1 MAAEFSR
8 QLPNPNP
15 LQLSTE
21 QKLIV
26 GDHLAKLLKTRVAFH
41 HSGLSYGA
49 RAGVIEPL
57 AKAGQLRVVVA
68 TMGLA
73 AGINFSLRSV
83 ALAAES
89 YRRDQ
94 VEQLLKP
101 DEILQMFGRA
111 GRRGLDET
119 GFVLITPN
127 ELRLLDARPTY
138 LSRSGAVDWGA
149 LLSLMATAAENGRDP
164 FLEAIRAQERLFTTK
179 PISLG
184 VEESLRH
191 PDVPCGLRTDAERG
205 RHVRKRVREMLNS
218 RGEWEPISDPVSKPV
233 KDIMAPPPGIPSSLP
248 QVLVPILSVP
258 KALEKVGVGTLC
270 VISETEKAKTYGRA
284 LTVAD
289 LLGHD
294 RVILAKWIRRLTNWR
309 GRQAALDL
317 WQQKIVP
324 LIEER
329 LAQQN
334 TPVVRFV
341 TEGNRILAH
350 VSIADLTTRALV
362 DWHGVS
368 LWKPQERDVF
378 PRDCA
383 QCSLVPVC
391 RQLPTSTG
399 VALLWRRL
407 RLVDEAGVP
416 TLRGRI
422 VSFFSQGDGLAI
434 AAALEDEAYPLDELI
449 YDLANLDAG
458 FRSCGDDNRWAGR
471 LAVVCHEKF
480 GLQSIPG
487 YLENGVPPK
496 YGAGAEQVVASV
508 HKNPQEKHRWVTDL
522 LGAGDIDRIIIEWR
536 STLRQISH
544 APDLDW
550 PRWRALQAL
559 AKGILNE
566 TESPTM
572 TDLPPL
578 EYTQTKRIDHRLI
591 LRRH

>member
-1 MAAEFSR
+1 MFVAA
-8 QLPNPNP
+8 Q
-15 LQLSTE
+15 
-21 QKLIV
+21 
-26 GDHLAKLLKTRVAFH
+26 H
-41 HSGLSYGA
+41 
-49 RAGVIEPL
+49 
-57 AKAGQLRVVVA
+57 
-68 TMGLA
+68 
-73 AGINFSLRSV
+73 
-83 ALAAES
+83 
-89 YRRDQ
+89 
-94 VEQLLKP
+94 
-101 DEILQMFGRA
+101 
-111 GRRGLDET
+111 
-119 GFVLITPN
+119 
-127 ELRLLDARPTY
+127 
-138 LSRSGAVDWGA
+138 
-149 LLSLMATAAENGRDP
+149 GRDP
-164 FLEAIRAQERLFTTK
+164 FTEAVQVQERLFTVK
-179 PISLG
+179 PIFLG
-184 VEESLRH
+184 VEESLKH
-191 PDVPCGLRTDAERG
+191 PVVPCNLHTDAERA
-205 RHVRKRVREMLNS
+205 RHVRKLVREMLNS

-270 VISETEKAKTYGRA
+270 VISETEKAKIYGRA

-362 DWHGVS
+362 DSHGVS
-368 LWKPQERDVF
+368 LWKPQEREVF

-458 FRSCGDDNRWAGR
+458 FRFCGDDNRWAGR